1 MKFVVSRA
9 AAGWLASLKKT
20 VQALNVSVMLRVHHD
35 VVDMADD
42 QHTPAESKHL
52 VNGDD
57 DDDENDNK
65 NMSASRM

>member
-1 MKFVVSRA
+1 M
-9 AAGWLASLKKT
+9 
-20 VQALNVSVMLRVHHD
+20 MLCVHHD

-57 DDDENDNK
+57 DDDDDNDNK
-65 NMSASRM
+65 NMTASRM